1 MKIRS
6 TRLGELRP
14 SQLLYTYGVGSV
26 IDLPHLSALVMGLED
41 WDVSRCKP
49 IREDRL
55 LAEVQKRMGDQ
66 VVALRLPPIREEE
79 SLGLQRAFDDSDLVG
94 APVAPFPRWLRC
106 PLCHLLAP
114 IDSDL
119 FSLKVAPGRPD
130 RAKFV
135 HTNCNKA
142 KTKPPAVLPAR
153 FLMACE
159 AGHLDDFP
167 WSWFVHKGQKSCRG
181 ALQLTEHGVSG
192 EAADVFVKCRECGD
206 ERSMV
211 DAFGLQADMP
221 QCRGRRPHL
230 RDFEENPCEAPR
242 RAILLGASNSWFA
255 VTLTALYVPTRTDD
269 QVVQDV
275 EDNWDLLG
283 DVSSLDVLKFLRT
296 QGQLKGLAKHDD
308 VLLWGAIQKRRELG
322 AKQTTKDLKRPEW
335 EVLTRPKRARAAAD
349 FQLRGV
355 DVPARYSKWLSKVVL
370 VERLREVTAVT
381 GFTRIASP
389 RDFAEADVPSKVVA
403 PLSRKPPTFVP
414 AVDVRGEGIFLQFD
428 ETQLAAFCDANVE
441 RERELRVAHEAWR
454 RRRHIEPYDGGF
466 PGLRYAVLHSF
477 SHALMRALALECGYS
492 AASLKE
498 RIYASDDGDGP
509 PMAGVLI
516 YTSAPD
522 AEGTLGG
529 LVRLGEPAELER
541 HVTRALRQQGLC
553 SSDPLCADHKPDN
566 DGTSLHGAACHA
578 CLFAPETSCERGNKY
593 LDRSLLVDT
602 VSGAQ
607 SLFGSAL

>member
-14 SQLLYTYGVGSV
+14 TQLLYTYGVGAV

-41 WDVSRCKP
+41 WDVSHCKP

-55 LAEVQKRMGDQ
+55 LAQVQRRMGDQ
-66 VVALRLPPIREEE
+66 VTALRLPPMREEE
-79 SLGLQRAFDDSDLVG
+79 SLGLQRSFDDSELVG

-119 FSLKVAPGRPD
+119 FSLNVVPSRPD

-142 KTKPPAVLPAR
+142 KSKPPAALPAR

-167 WSWFVHKGQKSCRG
+167 WSWFVHRGPRKCRG
-181 ALQLTEHGVSG
+181 ALQLRELGVSG
-192 EAADVFVKCRECGD
+192 EAADVLVECRECGD
-206 ERSMV
+206 SRRMV
-211 DAFGLQADMP
+211 DAFGESPDLP

-230 RDFEENPCEAPR
+230 RDFEETACSAPR

-255 VTLTALYVPTRTDD
+255 VTLTALYVPTPTDD
-269 QVVQDV
+269 QLVQDV
-275 EDNWDLLG
+275 ENSWDLLG
-283 DVSSLDVLKFLRT
+283 DVVSLDILKFLRT
-296 QGQLKGLAKHDD
+296 QGKLGGLAKHDD
-308 VLLWGAIQKRRELG
+308 DALWKAIEKRRELG
-322 AKQTTKDLKRPEW
+322 ATQVTKDLKRPEW
-335 EVLTRPKRARAAAD
+335 DVLTRPNEVRSAAD
-349 FQLRGV
+349 FQLRPV
-355 DVPARYSKWLSKVVL
+355 EVPKQFAKWLSKIVL

-389 RDFAEADVPSKVVA
+389 RDFAEEDVPAKVVA
-403 PLSRKPPTFVP
+403 PLSRKPPAFVP
-414 AVDVRGEGIFLQFD
+414 AVDVRGEGIFIQFD
-428 ETQLAAFCDANVE
+428 EQVIAKYCDENTH
-441 RERELRVAHEAWR
+441 REQELRVAHEAWR
-454 RRRHIEPYDGGF
+454 RRRYIEPHDGGF

-477 SHALMRALALECGYS
+477 SHALMRALALECGYCS
-492 AASLKE
+492 ASLKE
-498 RIYASDDGDGP
+498 RIYASDAGDGP
-509 PMAGVLI
+509 PMAGILI
-516 YTSAPD
+516 YTAAPD

-529 LVRLGEPAELER
+529 LVRLGESQELAR
-541 HVTRALRQQGLC
+541 HITRALGQQGLC
-553 SSDPLCADHKPDN
+553 SSDPLCADHAPER
-566 DGTSLHGAACHA
+566 DGSTLHGAACHA

-593 LDRSLLVDT
+593 LDRSVLVET
-602 VSGAQ
+602 VSGGP
-607 SLFGSAL
+607 SLFGRVV